1 MARPSMSLPHERR
14 KATLKSAELKLRV
27 RAAET
32 KEQLRAVRTELNA
45 MKPKKSAADPLKAIS
60 GGRR

>member
-1 MARPSMSLPHERR
+1 MSLPHERR

-32 KEQLRAVRTELNA
+32 KEQLKAVRSELSA
-45 MKPKKSAADPLKAIS
+45 MRPKKSASSDPLKAIT

>member
-1 MARPSMSLPHERR
+1 MSLPHERR

-32 KEQLRAVRTELNA
+32 KEQLKAVRTELKA
-45 MKPKKSAADPLKAIS
+45 MAPKRAGAGDPLKSIT